1 MLLRYFQAHAYA
13 TAALG
18 RTVKPYNDFSGDRA
32 ARRIFVS
39 HTATSGVYALPSR
52 GGFGWHG
59 FSLPTRV
66 SSRETDGACRSLLDE
81 PGACIINP
89 Q

>member
-1 MLLRYFQAHAYA
+1 MLLRYFETHAYA

-32 ARRIFVS
+32 ARIVFVL
-39 HTATSGVYALPSR
+39 HATTSGVYSLPSG

-59 FSLPTRV
+59 FSLSTCV
-66 SSRETDGACRSLLDE
+66 SSRETDGAYRSLLDE
-81 PGACIINP
+81 PEPAS
-89 Q
+89 